1 MRKKTFPLA
10 KGFQLAAEV
19 IRQMDAY
26 VHRFAYMGS
35 LGRWEDVICD
45 IDILVEPRDIKSI
58 KSCMESLGEW
68 VRGGE
73 RQMTVKNIL
82 GSDVSLDLFLCHPPA
97 QWGVITAVR
106 LNPKPLVIYGKEELE
121 RRGYRHVDGT
131 IHYDTL
137 GGTDEIDI
145 PFESDWFDLIEV
157 EYVRPEDR
165 WELTR
170 KLRLI

>member
-1 MRKKTFPLA
+1 MKKTFPLA

-35 LGRWEDVICD
+35 LGRFEEVICD
-45 IDILVEPRDIKSI
+45 IDILIEPRDIKAI
-58 KSCMESLGEW
+58 GALMKTMGDW
-68 VRGGE
+68 DRGGE
-73 RQMTVKNIL
+73 RQMCIKNVL
-82 GSDVSLDLFLCHPPA
+82 GSDMGLDLFLCHPPA

-106 LNPKPLVIYGKEELE
+106 LNPVPLVKYGKATIDGL
-121 RRGYRHVDGT
+121 GYSRSNGT
-131 IHYDTL
+131 IYNSHSD
-137 GGTDEIDI
+137 GVEEVPI
-145 PFESDWFDLIEV
+145 PFESDWFDLINV